1 MTKLHRKSENIII
14 NSGIPYTFLRP
25 NFLMQN
31 FSETG
36 TIKKSNSIS
45 ILSDKGKI
53 SFIDV
58 RDVAAV
64 AAEALTKEDHYGK
77 AYDLTGAEALSVDQI
92 VDIFSRML
100 GRQIIATKFSESEA
114 RKLLIAAGFSDWYL
128 DILPEIAE
136 AQEKGFMSIISN
148 DVEKVIG
155 RKPISFANFVKDY
168 INIF

>member
-1 MTKLHRKSENIII
+1 
-14 NSGIPYTFLRP
+14 
-25 NFLMQN
+25 MQN

-77 AYDLTGAEALSVDQI
+77 ALDGGFVSGSFVLS
-92 VDIFSRML
+92 R
-100 GRQIIATKFSESEA
+100 T
-114 RKLLIAAGFSDWYL
+114 
-128 DILPEIAE
+128 
-136 AQEKGFMSIISN
+136 
-148 DVEKVIG
+148 
-155 RKPISFANFVKDY
+155 SFAGPNIKVKGVL
-168 INIF
+168 NS